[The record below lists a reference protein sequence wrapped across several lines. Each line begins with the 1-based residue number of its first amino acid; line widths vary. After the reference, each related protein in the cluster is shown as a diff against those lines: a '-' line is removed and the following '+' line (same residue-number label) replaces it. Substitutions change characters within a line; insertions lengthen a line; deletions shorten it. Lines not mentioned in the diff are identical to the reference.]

1 MNYFTAKIGCNI
13 VRDPDTED
21 SYTEALYEE
30 ELREYSGLGFSHVEF
45 SHVVKLNIP
54 AAKRLRALS
63 QKLGIQIWS
72 LHSEHLN
79 DSSREEEYYNIER
92 HCAEI
97 GKALGINVA
106 VCHLPNIENRAND
119 FERDLRI
126 IRNVLEIFRTHGIRL
141 AIETCEKNDVDY
153 IIRLIDT
160 INDPFLG
167 ANIDTGHVYCNII
180 HDVGSV
186 IRKFGE
192 RIITLHLQDNFG
204 ENDDHQM
211 PGMGYIDWH
220 DVIAALK
227 EANYCG
233 PLMMEMTGIGV
244 KARRTVEKLR
254 DYCIEKERI
263 QGAAYLDW
271 LWKSTAGKK

>member
-1 MNYFTAKIGCNI
+1 MNYFTVKIGCNI

-21 SYTEALYEE
+21 TYTGAIYEE
-30 ELREYSGLGFSHVEF
+30 ELRRYTALGFSHVEF
-45 SHVVKLNIP
+45 SHVVKLDIP

-97 GKALGINVA
+97 GEALGINVA

-126 IRNVLEIFRTHGIRL
+126 IRNVLEIFRPRGIRL

-167 ANIDTGHVYCNII
+167 ANIDTGHVYCNIT

-254 DYCIEKERI
+254 DYSIEKERI

-271 LWKSTAGKK
+271 LWKSTTGKK